1 VCFIPVRKNTEDI
14 FRISAKIVLFYA
26 VLAGAWI
33 LFSDNIIGM
42 LSSSQKQLM
51 IMQTYKGMGFV
62 IVTSVLLFLYIFNEI
77 KNRSEKEEEFKEVL
91 KSSKKALE
99 SSRLT
104 LSAAFQ
110 AMPQMIF
117 ISDMNDGTIVE
128 MNEKMARKFGIEP
141 GYMKDLS
148 ISSIRGL
155 ENLKDLHKK
164 MIHSI
169 SSIDLDDFE
178 TDISN
183 NDGSRMDVSVWS
195 REISREG
202 ERKILWIVQDVT
214 SEKRAGQKTRNALL
228 GVVSAMGRIFEKRD
242 PYTQGHQER
251 VAFLASAIAREM
263 GLSDI
268 DVEGIKISGYIH
280 DVGKIIIPAEI
291 LSKPGRLTDIEY
303 RMIKLHPETG
313 SDFLSDI
320 DFPWPVQKM
329 MYQHHERID
338 GSGYPEGLSGNDI
351 VMGARILAVADIVE
365 AMSSHRPYRPGLG
378 IDAALKEI
386 RDQSGISL
394 DRDVV
399 DACLDLFK
407 KDQFFFEQ
415 FADHKTVMVN

>member
-1 VCFIPVRKNTEDI
+1 MRKNTEDI

-42 LSSSQKQLM
+42 LASNQKQLM
-51 IMQTYKGMGFV
+51 IMQTYKGIGFV

-77 KNRSEKEEEFKEVL
+77 KTRSEKEEDFKEAI
-91 KSSKKALE
+91 KSSKIALE
-99 SSRLT
+99 SSRST

-110 AMPQMIF
+110 AMPQMLF
-117 ISDMNDGTIVE
+117 ISDLYDGTIVE

-141 GYMKDLS
+141 GYIKDLS
-148 ISSIRGL
+148 LSNIRGL
-155 ENLKDLHKK
+155 ENLKDLQQE
-164 MIHSI
+164 MIHSL

-195 REISREG
+195 REISLEG

-214 SEKRAGQKTRNALL
+214 SVKRAGQKTRNALL

-329 MYQHHERID
+329 IYQHHERID

-386 RDQSGISL
+386 RDQSGITL

-399 DACLDLFK
+399 DACLNLFK

-415 FADHKTVMVN
+415 FAENERVMVN

>member
-1 VCFIPVRKNTEDI
+1 MRKNTEDI

-42 LSSSQKQLM
+42 LASNQKQLM
-51 IMQTYKGMGFV
+51 IMQTYKGIGFV

-77 KNRSEKEEEFKEVL
+77 KTRSEKEEDFKEAI
-91 KSSKKALE
+91 KSSKIALE

-110 AMPQMIF
+110 AMPQMLF
-117 ISDMNDGTIVE
+117 ISDLYGGTIVE

-141 GYMKDLS
+141 GYIKDLS
-148 ISSIRGL
+148 LSNIRGL
-155 ENLKDLHKK
+155 ENLKDLQQE
-164 MIHSI
+164 MIHSL

-195 REISREG
+195 REISLEG

-214 SEKRAGQKTRNALL
+214 SVKRAGQKTRNALL

-263 GLSDI
+263 GLSEI

-329 MYQHHERID
+329 IYQHHERID

-386 RDQSGISL
+386 RDQSGITL

-399 DACLDLFK
+399 DACLNLFK

-415 FADHKTVMVN
+415 FAENERVMVN